1 MSSLKKRG
9 TANYLSLFSSERA
22 RVISGFRY
30 KWYREMPLNR
40 TFKPHHCVLPLRP
53 EDNLAGL
60 AGVEP
65 VTLIP
70 GILDLIKLKHDA
82 NTNTT
87 FLMYYFLSFDFFSF
101 GFEAVLNIT
110 KIRHHL
116 VKNF

>member
-1 MSSLKKRG
+1 MIL
-9 TANYLSLFSSERA
+9 
-22 RVISGFRY
+22 GFRY
-30 KWYREMPLNR
+30 KWYREIPLNR
-40 TFKPHHCVLPLRP
+40 TFKPHQCVLPIRP

-60 AGVEP
+60 AGIEP